1 MISFD
6 ISKVE
11 EELKVPKIKTLTVF
25 YSSFF
30 FLQILDTEINMMK
43 LRDTNTDKNPRFCF
57 CIKC

>member
-30 FLQILDTEINMMK
+30 FYKFLIL
-43 LRDTNTDKNPRFCF
+43 R
-57 CIKC
+57 